1 MKVYLE
7 ELDYRKGTV
16 IDIPHLAMQ
25 KQRSISTPVCMICNA
40 SRLQG
45 EAEMEKER
53 LRAIKLKKVQAV
65 WAKQVKTD
73 LARERK
79 RLAKKAAEWISLD
92 KIEEEYSRTHMRKT
106 DKKTGKQIRVS
117 L

>member
-1 MKVYLE
+1 MSKSKKGKEPEPSALE
-7 ELDYRKGTV
+7 L
-16 IDIPHLAMQ
+16 L
-25 KQRSISTPVCMICNA
+25 N
-40 SRLQG
+40 

-79 RLAKKAAEWISLD
+79 RLAKKAAEW
-92 KIEEEYSRTHMRKT
+92 
-106 DKKTGKQIRVS
+106 KKKEQPCRENAKM
-117 L
+117 